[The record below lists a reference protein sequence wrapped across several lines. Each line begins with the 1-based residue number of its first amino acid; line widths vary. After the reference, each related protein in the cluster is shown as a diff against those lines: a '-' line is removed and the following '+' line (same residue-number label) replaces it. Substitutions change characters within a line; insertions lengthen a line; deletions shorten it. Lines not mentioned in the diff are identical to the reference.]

1 MVSVDTRMSVSISVV
16 AHLQFYYAFHKAE
29 LACSRIQYSEIDRER
44 NCNSDATPNART
56 VCMPAIHKIVDGTPR
71 EDHLPRSLISCQVS
85 SSVENSLSPYSVTA
99 VRFYNVNLIV
109 PPSSFKKTSFEVRN
123 FVSRILNLQVPLCGL
138 PGPFA
143 LWRLCR
149 PKIGLTFPAVL
160 EPIVSSLSHR

>member
-56 VCMPAIHKIVDGTPR
+56 VCMSAIHKIVDGTPR

-85 SSVENSLSPYSVTA
+85 SSVENPLSPYSVTA

-109 PPSSFKKTSFEVRN
+109 PPSSFKKLASKSET
-123 FVSRILNLQVPLCGL
+123 
-138 PGPFA
+138 
-143 LWRLCR
+143 LCR
-149 PKIGLTFPAVL
+149 ESLTCKCRCAAFLDPSLFDVL
-160 EPIVSSLSHR
+160 VDLK